1 MSKGTTNKVILI
13 GNLGQ
18 DPEVKTVG
26 DTQVANLSLATT
38 ESWKDKAGELQE
50 RTEWHRVSMWG
61 RQAEA
66 IGQYAKKGS
75 KLYIEGKI
83 ETRTYEK
90 DGEKRYST
98 EIKANSFEFLDK
110 KEDSAGSGS
119 FSSPPNAKD
128 ELDLLPF

>member
-1 MSKGTTNKVILI
+1 M
-13 GNLGQ
+13 
-18 DPEVKTVG
+18 
-26 DTQVANLSLATT
+26 ANITLATT
-38 ESWKDKAGELQE
+38 ESWKDKAGEKQE

-66 IGQYAKKGS
+66 IGAYAKKGS

-98 EIKANSFEFLDK
+98 EIKAHSFEFLDK
-110 KEDSAGSGS
+110 KEDSAGLPSRGAHLEEDTDDS
-119 FSSPPNAKD
+119 D
-128 ELDLLPF
+128 MLPF

>member
-1 MSKGTTNKVILI
+1 MASGVH
-13 GNLGQ
+13 
-18 DPEVKTVG
+18 VG
-26 DTQVANLSLATT
+26 SASRSYRPIR
-38 ESWKDKAGELQE
+38 EE
-50 RTEWHRVSMWG
+50 
-61 RQAEA
+61 
-66 IGQYAKKGS
+66 GS

-119 FSSPPNAKD
+119 FSPPNAKD
-128 ELDLLPF
+128 EDDGLLPF